1 MVCVVNRSTVMVVR
15 ASMQS
20 AAVNGNPEKL
30 VSRTRRFAVTVVRF
44 YIGLPRSGEYFVL
57 GRQLLRSGT
66 SVGAHY
72 REASRAKSNADFISK
87 MEGALQ
93 ELEETAYWL
102 EVLVEAGLA
111 NNDGLKPLMAETNEL
126 TAIFVTAVKRVK
138 AAQART
144 A

>member
-1 MVCVVNRSTVMVVR
+1 MRST
-15 ASMQS
+15 SIS
-20 AAVNGNPEKL
+20 GGPERL
-30 VSRTRRFAVTVVRF
+30 ASRTRRFAVAIVRF
-44 YIGLPRSGEYFVL
+44 YIGLPKSGEYFVL

-111 NNDGLKPLMAETNEL
+111 DDGLLKPLAEEANEL
-126 TAIFVTAVKRVK
+126 TAIFVSAVKRVK
-138 AAQART
+138 AARPRA